1 MENSSSFYYF
11 FSATPQVLA
20 GILALFGVFVIFKIQ
35 TIRKQLT
42 GIGQSIIDE
51 VTRLKITHTV
61 ILNEKLNTNDILD
74 YLNKAIHRDDI
85 VGLKREIDLI
95 DDQYFII
102 YWQRF
107 NELYDFLQNLIRR
120 TIIMTILTAFIILV
134 CLCKW

>member
-1 MENSSSFYYF
+1 MSNSFYYF